1 MLIAHI
7 ALRVTP
13 SDRFSIAIMEVV
25 RDPNC
30 PDENTLPIAILQTI
44 LEHDT
49 MSGPVWKIK
58 LPHRTRFWPHRP
70 AKTGRH
76 FKL

>member
-49 MSGPVWKIK
+49 MSGPV
-58 LPHRTRFWPHRP
+58 
-70 AKTGRH
+70 
-76 FKL
+76 